1 MDNNGLRIGVF
12 LCNCGGTVDS
22 IDLLEVADHCRKI
35 EEVIHIEMYDFL
47 CSPSMSESMGQSI
60 KDYDLERIV
69 IGACSPR
76 IYMDHFRDIA
86 ESSGINRYMVEM
98 ANLREQCAW
107 IHTCEGKEATEK
119 AKDQMLMAIARS
131 RRMIPS
137 IHGTIA
143 SVDAELCDGCGV
155 CKTVCEADAISI
167 VSRKEEEGLL
177 SYVDPK
183 ICEGC
188 GVCVSSCPS
197 GAMDMELF
205 SNDEILAEVDAA
217 TEGSYGFPHIVV
229 FACHWCGYAA
239 GDMAGIKRIQMD
251 PRFRVVRTLCSA
263 RVDPEWILRA
273 LSNGADGV
281 MIIGGKPGHCHFEVG
296 SLRTRKRMTLLGK
309 LLSQFGFDRGRFK
322 VAWIDADQ
330 PEEYANVVNSFIEEV
345 VKLGPNPMNEPRE
358 EVSGLTGTWAEKLA
372 RLKE

>member
-1 MDNNGLRIGVF
+1 MGTDGCRIGVF
-12 LCNCGGTVDS
+12 LCNCGGSVDS
-22 IDLLEVADHCRKI
+22 IDLLEMADHCRKI
-35 EEVIHIEMYDFL
+35 DDVVHVEMFDFL
-47 CSPSMSESMGQSI
+47 CSPSMSGSMVQSI
-60 KDYDLERIV
+60 RDHDLDRIV

-76 IYMDHFRDIA
+76 IYMDHFQEITEGA
-86 ESSGINRYMVEM
+86 GINRYMVEM
-98 ANLREQCAW
+98 ANLREQCVW
-107 IHTCEGKEATEK
+107 IHTCESIEATEK
-119 AKDQMLMAIARS
+119 AKDQMLMSIARA
-131 RRMIPS
+131 RNMTPS
-137 IHGTIA
+137 LHGTVA
-143 SVDAELCDGCGV
+143 LVDGDLCDGCGV

-167 VSRKEEEGLL
+167 VSQKEGEGLL

-183 ICEGC
+183 TCEGC

-217 TEGSYGFPHIVV
+217 TEGSNGFPHIIV

-309 LLSQFGFDRGRFK
+309 LLTQFGFDRGRFK

-330 PEEYANVVNSFIEEV
+330 PEEYVTAITDFINGIVE
-345 VKLGPNPMNEPRE
+345 LGPNPLNEPVD
-358 EVSGLTGTWAEKLA
+358 EVASLRGSWAEKAA
-372 RLKE
+372 RLRD